1 MAGPFLAVVVGFL
14 RLDRYMPPNN
24 KNQREVIK
32 MLAIYKRMQ
41 KLAQHHPV
49 LLFIAMTYFWSWS
62 FWIPIHIDNLP
73 PGMPLALTFLGVFG
87 PALAGSTLLRLQN
100 ERPILR
106 AAFGKSFFIGATLA
120 AAAILTIQ
128 IDLFGVT
135 QLIPKDDHRF
145 PIDSPWYVYSLMA
158 LTVFISGL
166 VFSNIQHAAPS
177 IRAAYAGLVPNRK
190 TILLA
195 VPVILFL
202 PALIVC
208 ANLISKAVGLPFE
221 PSEFAVQGISVWLPL
236 MVVKLFTVAMLT
248 GGNEEHGWRGVLL
261 PILQQRYS
269 PLVAT
274 LIVALA
280 WEPWHLP
287 ITLDIMEGNPN
298 LVPILF
304 ARLVA
309 ILPIAFLMTF
319 LYNASRGSI
328 FLCVL
333 LHACFNTQIKM
344 LAGSGLIAL
353 FMLVTVIL
361 LILFLKPW
369 RRDRA
374 HTLSAEST

>member
-1 MAGPFLAVVVGFL
+1 MAGPFPANVVGFL
-14 RLDRYMPPNN
+14 SLHSYMPPSN
-24 KNQREVIK
+24 KNEREDIK

-41 KLAQHHPV
+41 KLAQNHPI
-49 LLFIAMTYFWSWS
+49 LFFIAMTYFWSWS

-87 PALAGSTLLRLQN
+87 PALAGSTLLRLKN
-100 ERPILR
+100 EAPIMTVV
-106 AAFGKSFFIGATLA
+106 FGKSFFIGAALA
-120 AAAILTIQ
+120 AAAIVMFQ
-128 IDLFGVT
+128 MDLLGVT

-145 PIDSPWYVYSLMA
+145 PVDSPWYVYLLMA

-177 IRAAYAGLVPNRK
+177 IRAVYAGLVPNRK
-190 TILLA
+190 TLLLA

-208 ANLISKAVGLPFE
+208 ANLITQAAGLPFE
-221 PSEFAVQGISVWLPL
+221 PSEFTMQGASVWLPL
-236 MVVKLFTVAMLT
+236 MAVKLFTVAMLT

-274 LIVALA
+274 LIIALA

-353 FMLVTVIL
+353 FILVTVIV
-361 LILFLKPW
+361 LIIFLKPW

-374 HTLSAEST
+374 YTPSPKSS